1 MVAMARPS
9 SRDESGHRKRH
20 FAAPAPAVN
29 VQTANFTITAPA
41 GVALFQING
50 KSYNPDV
57 VNYTRQVNTTD
68 EWLLTAGPPAAASAA
83 GNEPHIFHIHVNPFE
98 VIDIAISLITKT
110 VA

>member
-1 MVAMARPS
+1 
-9 SRDESGHRKRH
+9 
-20 FAAPAPAVN
+20 
-29 VQTANFTITAPA
+29 
-41 GVALFQING
+41 
-50 KSYNPDV
+50 V